1 MSSGPSGGK
10 QPCDHHHD
18 HNDPEEIELSQLGE
32 DTSIVPLP
40 LTRRATTWSSTGQT
54 RVDTWNTAD
63 YTESSKGK
71 EAIKFTNFDD
81 VELTELEDMVPPL
94 PTHRH
99 TALSAAHN
107 SKRRTC
113 FNNDSQTRQ
122 ETLDQI
128 APAMSSNSNEPIGT
142 LTASWQWRQGQ
153 SYSKKDPQTK
163 LDEPAI
169 RRDTYL
175 GVLPQW
181 RAIADK
187 YKQVAD
193 DINTSKYQNG
203 SDTAQ
208 FRYLDREEH
217 KARDTC
223 REASKAWD
231 TCMSELYGRSMDA
244 AVRITAKMLT
254 SIKKEQKKR
263 YGQSTEI
270 DDEVLAKTWQDAMYT
285 HFDET
290 LRDFLSTWNHQK
302 PVKKRESKKADKQMR
317 KLRELDDAL
326 RYGTIAVSG
335 DRHSISCMWRS
346 RTLEERGL
354 PGPGIL
360 FGREPKDKSR
370 IVAETGWT
378 WKDGVVTF
386 LNED

>member
-18 HNDPEEIELSQLGE
+18 HNDPGEIELSQLGD
-32 DTSIVPLP
+32 DTSIVPVS

-54 RVDTWNTAD
+54 RVDTWNTED
-63 YTESSKGK
+63 CTESSKGK
-71 EAIKFTNFDD
+71 EAIKLTDFDD

-94 PTHRH
+94 PTHRD

-107 SKRRTC
+107 SKRRTR

-128 APAMSSNSNEPIGT
+128 APTISSNSDESIGT

-163 LDEPAI
+163 LDEPPI

-187 YKQVAD
+187 YKQKAD
-193 DINTSKYQNG
+193 DISISKYQNG
-203 SDTAQ
+203 GDTAE
-208 FRYLDREEH
+208 FHYSNMEEH
-217 KARDTC
+217 KARDTY

-231 TCMSELYGRSMDA
+231 TCMLELYGRSMDA
-244 AVRITAKMLT
+244 AVRITAQMLT

-263 YGQSTEI
+263 YGQSTDI
-270 DDEVLAKTWQDAMYT
+270 DDEVLTKTWKDAMYT

-290 LRDFLSTWNHQK
+290 LSDFLMTWNHQK
-302 PVKKRESKKADKQMR
+302 PVKKKELKKADEQMR
-317 KLRELDDAL
+317 KLRELHHAL
-326 RYGTIAVSG
+326 NYGTISMRG
-335 DRHSISCMWRS
+335 DRDSVTCTWIS
-346 RTLEERGL
+346 RTVEERGL

-370 IVAETGWT
+370 IVTETGWI
-378 WKDGVVTF
+378 WKDGEVTF
-386 LNED
+386 LGTN

>member
-1 MSSGPSGGK
+1 MSSTSSRGK
-10 QPCDHHHD
+10 QPCDHRHD
-18 HNDPEEIELSQLGE
+18 HHHPGEIELDQLGD
-32 DTSIVPLP
+32 DTSIVPPP
-40 LTRRATTWSSTGQT
+40 LTHRETTWSSTGQT
-54 RVDTWNTAD
+54 RVNTCDFAD
-63 YTESSKGK
+63 YPESSKGI
-71 EAIKFTNFDD
+71 EAIKFSDFND
-81 VELTELEDMVPPL
+81 VELRELGDMVSPL
-94 PTHRH
+94 PTHCH
-99 TALSAAHN
+99 TASSAAHN
-107 SKRRTC
+107 SRGRTC
-113 FNNDSQTRQ
+113 FNDDSQTRQ

-128 APAMSSNSNEPIGT
+128 APAMSSNSDEPIGM

-153 SYSKKDPQTK
+153 SYSKKYLQTK

-175 GVLPQW
+175 GVLPRW
-181 RAIADK
+181 RGIADK

-193 DINTSKYQNG
+193 NISTSKYQNG

-208 FRYLDREEH
+208 FRYLDMEEH
-217 KARDTC
+217 KARDTY

-263 YGQSTEI
+263 YGQSTDI
-270 DDEVLAKTWQDAMYT
+270 DDEVLTKTWKDAMYT

-290 LRDFLSTWNHQK
+290 LSDFLMTWDHEK
-302 PVKKRESKKADKQMR
+302 PVKKRELEKADEQVR
-317 KLRELDDAL
+317 KLRELHHAL
-326 RYGTIAVSG
+326 NYGTISMSG
-335 DRHSISCMWRS
+335 DRDSITCTWTS
-346 RTLEERGL
+346 RTIEERGL

-378 WKDGVVTF
+378 WKDGEVTF
-386 LNED
+386 LSAD